1 MTARFITLEG
11 GEGAGKSSSLAVIA
25 DFLRTRGIAH
35 RVTREPGGT
44 ALGEAI
50 RALLLGDAEEGVDP
64 LAELLLVFAA
74 RAQHLAR
81 VIRPALA
88 AGVWV
93 VCDRFTDASY
103 AYQGGG
109 RELGPVP
116 VAALEQLVHSGLRPD
131 LTLVLDVEPR
141 LGLERIRGR
150 GPQDRFERE
159 QMAFFERVRTA
170 YRQRSA
176 AEPERCRLIDAG
188 QSPERVASAIL
199 THLEALVS
207 ADGY

>member
-159 QMAFFERVRTA
+159 QMVFFERVRTA

-199 THLEALVS
+199 AHLEALVS

>member
-25 DFLRTRGIAH
+25 DFLSARGIPH

-50 RALLLGDAEEGVDP
+50 RALLLGDVEEGVDP

-103 AYQGGG
+103 AYQGAG
-109 RELGPVP
+109 RELGAAP
-116 VAALEQLVHSGLRPD
+116 VAALEQLVHGGLRPD

-150 GPQDRFERE
+150 GHRDRFERE
-159 QMAFFERVRTA
+159 EIAFFERVRTA
-170 YRQRSA
+170 YRQRLA

-188 QSPERVASAIL
+188 QRPEQVASAL
-199 THLEALVS
+199 LPHLEALVR
-207 ADGY
+207 ADGR

>member
-25 DFLRTRGIAH
+25 DFLRARGIAH
-35 RVTREPGGT
+35 RLTREPGGT

-50 RALLLGDAEEGVDP
+50 RSLLLGDAEESVDP

-88 AGVWV
+88 AGIWV

-109 RELGPVP
+109 RELGAAP
-116 VAALEQLVHSGLRPD
+116 VAVLEQLVQGGLRPD

-150 GPQDRFERE
+150 GPRDRFERE
-159 QMAFFERVRTA
+159 QIAFFERVRSA
-170 YRQRSA
+170 YRQRA
-176 AEPERCRLIDAG
+176 AAAPERCRLIDAA
-188 QSPERVASAIL
+188 QPPERVANAIL
-199 THLEALVS
+199 THLEPLVS
-207 ADGY
+207 GDGR

>member
-25 DFLRTRGIAH
+25 DFLRARGIAH

-50 RALLLGDAEEGVDP
+50 RSLLLGETEEGVDP

-88 AGVWV
+88 AGIWV

-109 RELGPVP
+109 RELGAAP
-116 VAALEQLVHSGLRPD
+116 VAVLERLVHGGLRPD
-131 LTLVLDVEPR
+131 LTLVLDIEPR
-141 LGLERIRGR
+141 LGLARIGDR
-150 GPQDRFERE
+150 GPRDRFERE
-159 QMAFFERVRTA
+159 QIAFFERVRTA
-170 YRQRSA
+170 YRQRAA
-176 AEPERCRLIDAG
+176 AEPGRCRLIDAG
-188 QSPERVASAIL
+188 QAPERVAAAIL
-199 THLEALVS
+199 SHLEALVS
-207 ADGY
+207 AHGS